1 MIIRANAFVGLIASV
16 AEGFKDEVGG
26 LVFGDYFVSTEKFV
40 VDFVVPLQTTKR
52 KPTEVHYHPKRTK
65 RVKGLW
71 DDLSPFWYL
80 GSFHSHP
87 EYGKKKY
94 YPVPSETDEEN
105 MEEGELELIVSIWKS
120 QRMDPLGYI
129 KDGLRISGTVGDYHI
144 QMSSWYKKRSGEV
157 VEIELWCPYLR
168 VINEAY
174 KKGIVSR
181 WGRLFESDTL
191 VSEVKLRTLRRRI
204 RKYESLVIRNTE
216 NYNSAFSKV
225 RQAIREIAR
234 ESNK

>member
-1 MIIRANAFVGLIASV
+1 MIIRANAFVGIIASV

-26 LVFGDYFVSTEKFV
+26 LVFGDFFVSTKKFV
-40 VDFVVPLQTTKR
+40 VDLVVPLQTAKR

-65 RVKGLW
+65 RVRSLW

-87 EYGKKKY
+87 EYGGKKY
-94 YPVPSETDEEN
+94 PPIPSDTDKDS
-105 MEEGELELIVSIWKS
+105 MEEEELELIVSIWKS
-120 QRMDPLGYI
+120 RRMDPLGYI
-129 KDGLRISGTVGDYHI
+129 KDDFRISGTVGDYHI
-144 QMSSWYKKRSGEV
+144 QMSSWYKKRNGDVIER
-157 VEIELWCPYLR
+157 ELWCPYLK
-168 VINEAY
+168 VINEGY

-191 VSEVKLRTLRRRI
+191 VSETKLRTLRRRI
-204 RKYESLVIRNTE
+204 RKYESKVIRNTK

-225 RQAIREIAR
+225 RQTIREIA
-234 ESNK
+234 K